1 MFCSL
6 LFVVFGNHYS
16 YLPFLSLHVILQ
28 ETTNFFIFLFFFI
41 IPIHSFSPCQHR
53 YLHVS
58 YFAMLFLLLP
68 FLVIFFFFCFFVLP
82 SLCTCYPLYIPPL
95 FAALSPFS
103 TEFIHALHY
112 FQSILHPKVLIMP
125 HSFAKTPL
133 KISLTSGRGCPAEV
147 KTTTRSIQELS
158 AIRTFIQTRARSPL
172 TKCKNSGCARRSHPC
187 TYLCYDSKNVHS
199 PEHY

>member
-28 ETTNFFIFLFFFI
+28 ETTNFFIFLFFL
-41 IPIHSFSPCQHR
+41 SFR
-53 YLHVS
+53 YTALAVANPGIYTYLILRCSFFCCLFWLSFFSFVS
-58 YFAMLFLLLP
+58 LS
-68 FLVIFFFFCFFVLP
+68 FLVCAR
-82 SLCTCYPLYIPPL
+82 YPLYIPPL

-103 TEFIHALHY
+103 MEFIYALHY

-158 AIRTFIQTRARSPL
+158 AISAFIQTRARSPL

-187 TYLCYDSKNVHS
+187 TYFCYDSKNVHS
-199 PEHY
+199 PEC